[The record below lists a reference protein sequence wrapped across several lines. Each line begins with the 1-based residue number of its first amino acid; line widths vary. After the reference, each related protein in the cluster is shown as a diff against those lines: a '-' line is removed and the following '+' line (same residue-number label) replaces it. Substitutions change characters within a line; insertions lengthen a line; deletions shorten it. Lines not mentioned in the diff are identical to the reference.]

1 MWPDPQKTG
10 DLVTFS
16 KEILNGKLYFLC
28 SKSYGISIYGVIDGY
43 SRCIIWLLVEAAN
56 HIPELIA
63 KYYFHAVKQMKGKP
77 KAAWANDGTEHSV
90 IKPLHVYFSEVI
102 FFQRNCQNWQEY
114 RGDKNRINSKIY
126 FLITLPF

>member
-1 MWPDPQKTG
+1 
-10 DLVTFS
+10 
-16 KEILNGKLYFLC
+16 
-28 SKSYGISIYGVIDGY
+28 
-43 SRCIIWLLVEAAN
+43 
-56 HIPELIA
+56 
-63 KYYFHAVKQMKGKP
+63 MKGKP
-77 KAAWANDGTEHSV
+77 KAVWANDGTKHSV